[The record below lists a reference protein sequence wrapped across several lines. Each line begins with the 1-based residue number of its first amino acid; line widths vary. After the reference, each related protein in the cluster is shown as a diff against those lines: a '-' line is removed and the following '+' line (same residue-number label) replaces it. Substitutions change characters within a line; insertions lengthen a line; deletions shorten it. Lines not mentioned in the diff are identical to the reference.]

1 MNSIIALL
9 EIPLVLGVL
18 VFLIT
23 LVLRKVG
30 WGKDGVPALWFTMGV
45 AAVIAVG
52 EWLLLGGPYKLVPCQ
67 LTWTDPIAFLDCLSR
82 ILEAILKE
90 FVVVLGFSQ
99 LVYQILR
106 REIAG
111 RSLLGDR
118 I

>member
-1 MNSIIALL
+1 MSLIILL
-9 EIPLVLGVL
+9 ENPIILGAL
-18 VFLIT
+18 VFLVT
-23 LVLRKVG
+23 LVLRKLG

-52 EWLLLGGPYKLVPCQ
+52 EWLLLGGPYRLVPCQ
-67 LTWTDPIAFLDCLSR
+67 PILTDPLAFLGCLVK
-82 ILEAILKE
+82 IVEAISKE
-90 FVVVLGFSQ
+90 FGVVFGFSQ
-99 LVYQILR
+99 IVYQILR